1 MLRIKPTKHLTGIT
15 IQGDYNDFYELVHSI
30 YRITG
35 HDEDKNDMYYGVS
48 NSLLGLCYEIR
59 QVY

>member
-1 MLRIKPTKHLTGIT
+1 MLRIKPTEHLAGVT

>member
-1 MLRIKPTKHLTGIT
+1 MLRIKPMEHLAGVT

>member
-1 MLRIKPTKHLTGIT
+1 MLRIKPTEHLAGVT

-35 HDEDKNDMYYGVS
+35 HDEDKTDMYYGV
-48 NSLLGLCYEIR
+48 LQQFIVFVL
-59 QVY
+59 

>member
-1 MLRIKPTKHLTGIT
+1 MEHLAGVT